1 MPVDL
6 NPHQDYLIR
15 EFAEEYLEAHMS
27 RRDMMRR
34 VLLITGSIPATAAL
48 AFTLGCGT
56 TRDDAARATAT
67 AAGTSMRWRSS
78 GAAAMRDFSSSNIA
92 RSWSACWST
101 TRRPS
106 ASSTTR

>member
-48 AFTLGCGT
+48 LAKALDPALQVTILGSRKHLRFTDGGRELFDCAAQG
-56 TRDDAARATAT
+56 RIDALAHWVV
-67 AAGTSMRWRSS
+67 S
-78 GAAAMRDFSSSNIA
+78 DHFNCVINIVCHVA
-92 RSWSACWST
+92 
-101 TRRPS
+101 
-106 ASSTTR
+106 